1 MVLTCKSTKSED
13 ALKDLQIIYKLK
25 QYELVS
31 SINCKFHKKGSEV
44 MSDDLSS
51 GEFALL
57 SIILSISAA
66 VSNSNALILIDEP
79 ELSLHPNWQ
88 MSLIDNLDRALK
100 GLSCHLIIA
109 THSHMIVS
117 DLPLKRSSVIQ
128 LESDNNGELISNMI
142 SESTYGWSAEE
153 VLLKVFKTATDRN
166 RYFGERIGNLL
177 EQMGNN
183 SISPEKVADELN
195 ELQEIS
201 QHLSDIDPM
210 KMVLDT
216 IVKAYK

>member
-1 MVLTCKSTKSED
+1 MVLPCKSTKSED

-100 GLSCHLIIA
+100 GLSCHRGKRPKGDTAPAPIF
-109 THSHMIVS
+109 
-117 DLPLKRSSVIQ
+117 LK
-128 LESDNNGELISNMI
+128 
-142 SESTYGWSAEE
+142 
-153 VLLKVFKTATDRN
+153 K
-166 RYFGERIGNLL
+166 
-177 EQMGNN
+177 
-183 SISPEKVADELN
+183 
-195 ELQEIS
+195 
-201 QHLSDIDPM
+201 
-210 KMVLDT
+210 
-216 IVKAYK
+216 